1 MKTESAASE
10 EAEEEA
16 ESIRSLE
23 SREMTG
29 ETIGEMIEGM
39 ISQGASKDRE
49 VAEAHIPWIEERQ
62 EVEEGKR
69 DSKTPNPRE

>member
-1 MKTESAASE
+1 MKIESAASE

-49 VAEAHIPWIEERQ
+49 VAEARILWIEGRQ
-62 EVEEGKR
+62 EVEEGKK
-69 DSKTPNPRE
+69 DTKTPNPRE